1 MRANFKI
8 FMRMGRAFAD
18 EWFRFWDRMDD
29 LVDLG
34 ADIWNAGM
42 DKLLDGLDWM
52 TDVIAKAGLAVG
64 SLVVDLAR
72 TTWELVRLRVDKPDA
87 PR

>member
-8 FMRMGRAFAD
+8 FMRMSRAFAD

-29 LVDLG
+29 LIDLV
-34 ADIWNAGM
+34 ADVCDAG
-42 DKLLDGLDWM
+42 LERVRDGIDAM
-52 TDVIAKAGLAVG
+52 TDAIAQAGLAVG
-64 SLVVDLAR
+64 AISVDLALAAR
-72 TTWELVRLRVDKPDA
+72 KLARLRIDKPGA

>member
-1 MRANFKI
+1 MKANFKL
-8 FMRMGRAFAD
+8 FMRMARAFAD

-29 LVDLG
+29 LIDLV
-34 ADIWNAGM
+34 ADVCDAG
-42 DKLLDGLDWM
+42 LERIRDGIDAM
-52 TDVIAKAGLAVG
+52 TDAIARAGLAVG

-72 TTWELVRLRVDKPDA
+72 TTWELVRLCVDKPDA

>member
-1 MRANFKI
+1 
-8 FMRMGRAFAD
+8 MRMARAFAD

-29 LVDLG
+29 LIDLV
-34 ADIWNAGM
+34 ADVCDAG
-42 DKLLDGLDWM
+42 LERIRDGIDAM
-52 TDVIAKAGLAVG
+52 TDAIARAGLAVG

-72 TTWELVRLRVDKPDA
+72 TTWELVRLCVDKPDA